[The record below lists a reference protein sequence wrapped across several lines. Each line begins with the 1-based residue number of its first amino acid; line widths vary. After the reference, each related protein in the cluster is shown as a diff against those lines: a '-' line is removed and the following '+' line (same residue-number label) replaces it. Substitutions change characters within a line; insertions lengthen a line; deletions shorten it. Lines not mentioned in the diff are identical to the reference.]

1 MNAKETMAGLE
12 RVTADGLT
20 RLPARPAD
28 AHKGTFGTVIVVGG
42 CSTMLG
48 APAIAA
54 RGALRGGAGLVKI
67 ATLPGVLPWSI
78 VIEPG
83 ATGICVDWEADPAA
97 AVSLIEAADPQGKA
111 VLAVGPGL
119 GASDEAG
126 EVARALWA
134 KRGTRR
140 IVLDADGLNHLAK
153 AKHSHV
159 QQDAE
164 PHGVMTPHPGEFTR
178 LAASLGITEI
188 PTDESQRI
196 PAAVKLARA
205 YGAVVALKGHRTVVT
220 DGRCVYV
227 NDTGNPALATA
238 GSGDV
243 LTGLIAALLAQ
254 GLDEFNAAA
263 LGVRL
268 HGKAGDLW
276 AATNG
281 SSGLRA
287 VELADLL
294 TAAATAKNKTS
305 PYRSA

>member
-1 MNAKETMAGLE
+1 MNAKETMAGIE
-12 RVTADGLT
+12 RVTADGLI

-119 GASDEAG
+119 GASEEAG
-126 EVARALWA
+126 EVARTLWA

-153 AKHSHV
+153 GQSSYPPAKPG
-159 QQDAE
+159 AE
-164 PHGVMTPHPGEFTR
+164 TGGGPPVHGVMTPHPGEFAR
-178 LAASLGITEI
+178 LASPLGITES
-188 PTDESQRI
+188 PTDESQRVH
-196 PAAVKLARA
+196 AAVKLARA
-205 YGAVVALKGHRTVVT
+205 HGAVVALKGHHTVVT
-220 DGRCVYV
+220 DGWRIYV

-243 LTGLIAALLAQ
+243 LTGLIAALMAQ
-254 GLDEFNAAA
+254 GLDDFNAAA

-276 AATNG
+276 AAEYG
-281 SSGLRA
+281 QAGLRA
-287 VELADLL
+287 VELADRL
-294 TAAATAKNKTS
+294 
-305 PYRSA
+305 PVVMRQ